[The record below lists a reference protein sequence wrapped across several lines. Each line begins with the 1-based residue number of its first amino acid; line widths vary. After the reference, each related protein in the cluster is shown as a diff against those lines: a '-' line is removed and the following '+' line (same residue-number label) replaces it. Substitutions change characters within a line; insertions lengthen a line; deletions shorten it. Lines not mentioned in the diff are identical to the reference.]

1 MKLFSM
7 FLDKETRKRL
17 EILAA
22 ERGLS
27 MSAYIRQL
35 IFEAHQAYLARKGV
49 RKP

>member
-7 FLDKETRKRL
+7 YLDKENRKRL

-27 MSAYIRQL
+27 MGAYIRQ
-35 IFEAHQAYLARKGV
+35 IVFEAHQAYLARKGV